1 MQTPDGLPMAEV
13 DPLGDSGRRACTHL
27 STRPSVFVGLT
38 DSLAYRVPYN
48 RPATEGHGHALGHR
62 MEGPIAA
69 LACRVPVR
77 GTSGPRC
84 VCADRDYPRVGTHR
98 TRSQCDR
105 TGGVTREA
113 PRDGSGVHTPTVHR
127 QPPCP
132 WVLCLSTRR
141 RLGRLQLW
149 RRLGR
154 SATVS
159 GAAWG
164 GAPRR
169 HTDRFIH
176 LIRRHTGAVHGA
188 GRCTGAGRCREGR
201 CMGRG
206 GAGAGRL
213 GLWELGRW
221 RVLSLRTSCP
231 VACVC
236 GEGPLQPTQH

>member
-1 MQTPDGLPMAEV
+1 MPWG
-13 DPLGDSGRRACTHL
+13 
-27 STRPSVFVGLT
+27 
-38 DSLAYRVPYN
+38 
-48 RPATEGHGHALGHR
+48 

-69 LACRVPVR
+69 LACRCPVR

-84 VCADRDYPRVGTHR
+84 ICAGRFDYPAGTHR
-98 TRSQCDR
+98 TRGQCDR
-105 TGGVTREA
+105 PGGVTREA
-113 PRDGSGVHTPTVHR
+113 PRDGSGVHTPSVHR

-132 WVLCLSTRR
+132 WVPCLSVVLCLSTRC

-169 HTDRFIH
+169 HTGRFTH

-188 GRCTGAGRCREGR
+188 GRCPGAGRCREGR
-201 CMGRG
+201 CVGRG

-213 GLWELGRW
+213 GLRELGRW